1 MTTATF
7 IEGTRASNSSRHAA
21 LRFWLQHAGFGL
33 LLGVSIAVLE
43 FAYYYPL
50 VATPDT
56 LGVMYPLVA
65 TPDKLGVMLL
75 VSLFLAWCGE
85 GVLLAVTV
93 GLFERRVAPWPLGTR
108 QLALAVTIGSVA
120 GVLVWQTF
128 TQFVLRERF
137 GIWLLRDYVGQPVN
151 WAGVVLYH
159 IWLMLVFGGLAAAV
173 YSSRQR
179 HARMLGVLHA
189 AELNRE
195 SSQRGLAEA
204 RLAALQAR
212 IDPEFLFQTLTKLEQ
227 LYEADPPGADRLLE
241 ELIVFLRGALADI
254 QVSGVSVAFDRTL
267 AREHA
272 FHVK

>member
-1 MTTATF
+1 MTAAIL
-7 IEGTRASNSSRHAA
+7 IEGTGASNSSRAA
-21 LRFWLQHAGFGL
+21 LRFWAWRAGYGM

-50 VATPDT
+50 VSTPDT
-56 LGVMYPLVA
+56 HGVV
-65 TPDKLGVMLL
+65 LL
-75 VSLFLAWCGE
+75 VSLLRSWCGE

-93 GLFERRVAPWPLGTR
+93 GLFERREAPRPLGAR

-120 GVLVWQTF
+120 GVLAWQAF
-128 TQFVLRERF
+128 VHLVLRERF
-137 GIWLLRDYVGQPVN
+137 GIWVLRDHVGQPVN
-151 WAGVVLYH
+151 LAGIVLYH
-159 IWLMLVFGGLAAAV
+159 VWLWLLFGGLAAAV

-179 HARMLGVLHA
+179 HARMLGVLRA
-189 AELNRE
+189 AELGRE

-212 IDPEFLFQTLTKLEQ
+212 IDPEFIFQTLTKLEQ

-254 QVSGVSVAFDRTL
+254 RVSGASAASDRTL
-267 AREHA
+267 APDEA
-272 FHVK
+272 FQVK